1 MVFWGPTSLSLATN
15 AMSSR
20 VGTLD
25 YTGLALYKRTDNTL
39 YWMDDGIRVDLHGAT
54 LWTRNN
60 GVKMR
65 GARPVNAIASSSAGK
80 AKKGI
85 AKQRKSRPTTDG
97 DE

>member
-1 MVFWGPTSLSLATN
+1 
-15 AMSSR
+15 MSSR
-20 VGTLD
+20 VGSIG

-39 YWMDDGIRVDLHGAT
+39 YWMDDGIRVDLPGAT

-65 GARPVNAIASSSAGK
+65 GERLVNTIASSSAGK

-85 AKQRKSRPTTDG
+85 AKKRKPRPTTDC